1 MIPVIFASSM
11 VLFPGVIASYFAN
24 AAGEEPNLA
33 NHIMNIF
40 SPNTAL
46 PLGLV
51 YWVLLFLLTI
61 GFSFFYTTV
70 IMEQQDLPGTLQKQ
84 GGFIP
89 GIRPGKH
96 TSDYLNAVIYR
107 ITWLGAFYLA
117 IIAILPFLVKQAT
130 HIEFMQLSSMGLLIL
145 VGVILD
151 TMKLVESQLLMRR
164 YEGFIK

>member
-1 MIPVIFASSM
+1 
-11 VLFPGVIASYFAN
+11 
-24 AAGEEPNLA
+24 
-33 NHIMNIF
+33 
-40 SPNTAL
+40 
-46 PLGLV
+46 
-51 YWVLLFLLTI
+51 
-61 GFSFFYTTV
+61 
-70 IMEQQDLPGTLQKQ
+70 MEQQDLPGTLQKQ

-96 TSDYLNAVIYR
+96 TSDYLNGVIYR

-117 IIAILPFLVKQAT
+117 IVAVLPFVVRLITGNELIQ
-130 HIEFMQLSSMGLLIL
+130 FSSLGLLVM

>member
-1 MIPVIFASSM
+1 M
-11 VLFPGVIASYFAN
+11 
-24 AAGEEPNLA
+24 
-33 NHIMNIF
+33 
-40 SPNTAL
+40 

-51 YWVLLFLLTI
+51 YWILLFLLTI

-96 TSDYLNAVIYR
+96 TADYINSVIYR

-117 IIAILPFLVKQAT
+117 IVAVLPFIVKLIT
-130 HIEFMQLSSMGLLIL
+130 GIEFMQL
-145 VGVILD
+145 
-151 TMKLVESQLLMRR
+151 
-164 YEGFIK
+164 